1 MGALIAC
8 SSGDNNADTTSG
20 NGGGTSTMVGG
31 AGGTGA
37 QMPSSG
43 PGGADGS
50 QLIINEIMYDPK
62 AVSDEAGEWIE
73 IYNAGV
79 NSVDLKG
86 YRIHDQGSNS
96 HTIAS
101 SVTVEAEGYVVLG
114 RQGSNNGG
122 YDADYVYGNDFFLAN
137 SKDAVILRG
146 PDDAEID
153 SVIYGSTAPWPLKN
167 AGVSIEL
174 SAPTL
179 DNATPTSWQLAIVSY
194 GDGDLGTPGGPNGG
208 AIPGDYTIDD
218 TVDGWHQPA
227 LKTSLFFGPFDP
239 LESIVLDE
247 LKLAQDKI
255 RLAFFNIRLYDVRQL
270 LKSKIA
276 IGVDVHVI
284 LDKKQQALS
293 YNTMGEQLVADGITV
308 TLVERTEAVDATMH
322 DKFAII
328 DDGRVITGSANYSH
342 TALNIS
348 DEDLV
353 VMESSSLAARYQ
365 LEFDELIADGDDKS
379 APYGASDKIHAW
391 MGPEDSIYQKVIS
404 ALDGAQ
410 NTALV
415 AMFQFNTS
423 SILDAIIDAK
433 NRGVAVVVVLDKVQ
447 ADDPES
453 LANETLSSAGISVVL
468 AHNMGSNFAEMHSKF
483 AVIDHQLLLIGSYN
497 WTNLGSFFNDENLLI
512 IDDGHLAARAEGKY
526 ADMLNAYGAPSASS
540 LGLTTGP
547 QTVDFEVNNVTLG
560 AQEKLMI
567 KSIGGG
573 PFDPAVEMSG
583 TTLAANVE
591 AGTRIEYRYEIHDS
605 KGPLALEGTTHA
617 FTVPYAPGP
626 FSVVDTFE
634 K

>member
-1 MGALIAC
+1 MAALIAC
-8 SSGDNNADTTSG
+8 SSGDNNASTSTG
-20 NGGGTSTMVGG
+20 NGGGTSSMVGG

-37 QMPSSG
+37 QMPSTG
-43 PGGADGS
+43 PGGAGTS

-79 NSVDLKG
+79 NAVDLKG

-101 SVTVEAEGYVVLG
+101 SVMVEAEGYIVLG
-114 RQGSNNGG
+114 RQGSDNGG
-122 YDADYVYGNDFFLAN
+122 YEADYVYGDDFFLAN

-146 PDDAEID
+146 PEID
-153 SVIYGSTAPWPLKN
+153 SVIYSATDPWPLKN

-179 DNATPTSWQLAIVSY
+179 DNAAPASWQLAIVSF
-194 GDGDLGTPGGPNGG
+194 GDGDLGTPGAPNGG
-208 AIPGDYTIDD
+208 ALPGDYTIDD

-227 LKTSLFFGPFDP
+227 LKASLYFAPLDP

-247 LKLAQDKI
+247 LKLAQNKI
-255 RLAFFNIRLYDVRQL
+255 RLAFFNIRLYAVRQL
-270 LKSKIA
+270 LKSKVDS
-276 IGVDVHVI
+276 GVDVHVI

-293 YNTMGEQLVADGITV
+293 YNTMGEQLVADGINV

-328 DDGRVITGSANYSH
+328 DDTRVMSGSANYSM

-348 DEDLV
+348 DEDMVL
-353 VMESSSLAARYQ
+353 MESSSLAARYQ
-365 LEFDELIADGDDKS
+365 LEFDELIADGKDKS
-379 APYGASDKIHAW
+379 AAYGPTDKIHAW
-391 MGPEDSIYQKVIS
+391 MGPEDSIYKKVIS

-410 NTALV
+410 TTALI
-415 AMFQFNTS
+415 AMFQLNTS
-423 SILDAIIDAK
+423 SILDAIIEAK
-433 NRGVAVVVVLDKVQ
+433 KRGVAVVVMLDKVQ

-453 LANETLSSAGISVVL
+453 LANETLASAGISVIL

-483 AVIDHQLLLIGSYN
+483 AVIDHQLLLMGSYN
-497 WTNLGSFFNDENLLI
+497 WTNLGSFFNDENLVI
-512 IDDGHLAARAEGKY
+512 IDDRHLAARAEGKY
-526 ADMLNAYGAPSASS
+526 ADMLNAYGAPPAGS

-547 QTVDFEVNNVTLG
+547 QAVNFEVNNVILG

-573 PFDPAVEMSG
+573 PFDPAVELNG
-583 TTLAANVE
+583 TTLAINVE

-617 FTVPYAPGP
+617 FTVPYAAGP
-626 FSVVDTFE
+626 FNVVDTF
-634 K
+634 KK